1 MTFFNLGEYSRD
13 KEKSAKTIQD
23 EDQSRDDEME
33 ITQNKDQ
40 EREMTSIED
49 EDQDSGGDPLGD
61 RAGIEAG
68 RDFAASAE
76 RCHAVARHEAREG
89 DRAGRRRSRYRPPHG
104 RDISDHQTGRHDHSQ
119 CPRAARFGYSHRDGR

>member
-33 ITQNKDQ
+33 IMQNKDQ

-49 EDQDSGGDPLGD
+49 EDQENGEMETVLSEDEDQQNSDL
-61 RAGIEAG
+61 EV
-68 RDFAASAE
+68 ASNE
-76 RCHAVARHEAREG
+76 KEKNNKMLP
-89 DRAGRRRSRYRPPHG
+89 S
-104 RDISDHQTGRHDHSQ
+104 TKKKSQ
-119 CPRAARFGYSHRDGR
+119 YNKVKIKSI